1 MCQPTFNRH
10 FRKWKEKGVKNVFE
24 EMMAENFPNLKK
36 EKDIQVQEAQKV
48 PNVINPKRP
57 TPIHI
62 IIKMAEL
69 RILKAA
75 REKQLF

>member
-1 MCQPTFNRH
+1 
-10 FRKWKEKGVKNVFE
+10 
-24 EMMAENFPNLKK
+24 MAENFPNLKK

-48 PNVINPKRP
+48 PNRINPKRP
-57 TPIHI
+57 TARHT

-75 REKQLF
+75 REKQFKKKIIKLSADFPVGQKKVA